1 MRPLCLYREQERALR
16 CRPIAWLH
24 TTAGLGSPMGAGR
37 QSCPPVA
44 IHICVLTG
52 APWRRSETRPLPA
65 VWRAPI
71 RPQRR
76 PIVQRRPTEGR
87 GTVIPWPVV
96 RGPISHCASPVAL
109 PLKPSPAIL
118 RRLGRAT
125 TGYVNHPQAAMGSR
139 HRPGTASG
147 TGRRSTP
154 RLCAPAGDP
163 TLITPVILILL
174 FHGHR
179 RLSQYMQ

>member
-1 MRPLCLYREQERALR
+1 MSADRLAAYDGGPGVSRGGRSAIVSPRCDPHLRFDRRAM
-16 CRPIAWLH
+16 A
-24 TTAGLGSPMGAGR
+24 
-37 QSCPPVA
+37 
-44 IHICVLTG
+44 
-52 APWRRSETRPLPA
+52 SETRPLPA

-87 GTVIPWPVV
+87 GTVIPWPVI

-125 TGYVNHPQAAMGSR
+125 TGYVDHPQAAMGSR

-154 RLCAPAGDP
+154 PPSRPC
-163 TLITPVILILL
+163 
-174 FHGHR
+174 R
-179 RLSQYMQ
+179 